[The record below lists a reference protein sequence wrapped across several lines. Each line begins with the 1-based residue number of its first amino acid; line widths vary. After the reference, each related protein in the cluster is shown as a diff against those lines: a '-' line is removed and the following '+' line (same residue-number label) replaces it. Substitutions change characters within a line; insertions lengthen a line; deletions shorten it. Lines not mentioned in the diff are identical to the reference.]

1 MSMHPST
8 TDPHRRMRSLRLLL
22 LVAGTMAALTVLA
35 PTVSAAPAGHAGRAI
50 HIEKVCNPEGS
61 SCIVTKSNYGPIREG
76 STITYAGDSFDA
88 LVATVHARHGTAS
101 GDCDISPVFADDP
114 GPGRCTF
121 TSGTGELKRFDV
133 TFVVSFVDLFADG
146 TSLWFW
152 DGSIATGHG
161 PSD

>member
-8 TDPHRRMRSLRLLL
+8 IDPSRRMRSLRRLLI
-22 LVAGTMAALTVLA
+22 VAGTMAALTVLA
-35 PTVSAAPAGHAGRAI
+35 PTVSAAPGAQHDRAI
-50 HIEKVCNPEGS
+50 HIEKICNAEGS
-61 SCIVTKSNYGPIREG
+61 SCTITESNYGPIRPG
-76 STITYAGDSFDA
+76 STITYEGTSFDA
-88 LVATVHARHGTAS
+88 LVATVHARHGSAS
-101 GDCDISPVFADDP
+101 GDCDISPIFADAP

-133 TFVVSFVDLFADG
+133 SFVVNFVDLYADG

-161 PSD
+161 REH

>member
-8 TDPHRRMRSLRLLL
+8 TDPHRRRSLRMLL

-35 PTVSAAPAGHAGRAI
+35 PTVSAAPGGHHDRAI
-50 HIEKVCNPEGS
+50 HIEKVCNLEGTA
-61 SCIVTKSNYGPIREG
+61 CTVTKSNYGPIRAG
-76 STITYAGDSFDA
+76 STITYEGTSFDA
-88 LVATVHARHGTAS
+88 LVATVHARHGTAI
-101 GDCDISPVFADDP
+101 GDCDISPIFADDP

-121 TSGTGELKRFDV
+121 TSGTGALKRFDV
-133 TFVVSFVDLFADG
+133 TFAVSFVELFGDG

-161 PSD
+161 RHH